1 MIGINGSKIPN
12 NLEWYCNHDR
22 TFVRNPAQVLKYASM
37 NNATYHFEENYSQFI
52 VFNRIQK
59 RIRTNFPYYFEDI
72 NIERLIRSDAFTP

>member
-1 MIGINGSKIPN
+1 
-12 NLEWYCNHDR
+12 
-22 TFVRNPAQVLKYASM
+22 M
-37 NNATYHFEENYSQFI
+37 NNATHHFEENYSQFI